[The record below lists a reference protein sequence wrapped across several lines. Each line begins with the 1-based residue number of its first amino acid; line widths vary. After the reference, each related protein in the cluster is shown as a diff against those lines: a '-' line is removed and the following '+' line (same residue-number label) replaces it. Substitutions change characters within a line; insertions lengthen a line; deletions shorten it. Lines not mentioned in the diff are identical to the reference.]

1 LFNQPET
8 PYEELDKLDKEFKPF
23 YDLIIMAY
31 EVEDNFKNWRGNQLM
46 RLGDTN
52 EIAASVAS
60 WTQQCF
66 QLNKKLSDDYPET
79 ADAAVELRGTIDV
92 FSKNLPLIKCFT
104 SEAIT
109 DEDWKEIVD
118 VVGLETFERDEIR
131 ISQFTEL
138 DLFRFVDDI
147 EEITMK
153 AEKKYSLAQ
162 KLKAM
167 KEDMKKF
174 ELKLADYKGISFLIK
189 GYDDINAQL
198 DDQIV
203 ATQAMLG
210 SSFMRGRLKNETR
223 AYEKKLND
231 MSELMEEILKVQ
243 RTWMYLEPIFG
254 SGDIMNTM
262 PLEGK
267 MFTEVD
273 TTWKNTMN
281 GINEE
286 PGIVDL
292 AEKENIINQF
302 LEANRKL
309 DKIQKSLSDYLEQ
322 KRLIFARFF
331 FLANED
337 LLQILAQTKNPRL
350 VQAHMDKCFE
360 GISKVIFNDDDNV
373 LGMRSAEQ
381 EIVDFNKKIDVNE
394 GDKKGNVEMW
404 MLDIE
409 A

>member
-1 LFNQPET
+1 
-8 PYEELDKLDKEFKPF
+8 
-23 YDLIIMAY
+23 MAY
-31 EVEDNFKNWRGNQLM
+31 DVECNFRDWRGNQLM
-46 RLGDTN
+46 RLGDPDK
-52 EIAASVAS
+52 IASDVTQ
-60 WTQQCF
+60 WTHSCF
-66 QLNKKLSDDYPET
+66 QLNKKLTEDYPET
-79 ADAAVELRGTIDV
+79 ADVATELRGVIDV
-92 FSKNLPLIKCFT
+92 FAKNLPLIKCFT

-109 DEDWKEIVD
+109 DEDWKEIQD
-118 VVGLETFERDEIR
+118 AVGIASFDRDEIR
-131 ISQFTEL
+131 ISQFTEF
-138 DLFRFVDDI
+138 DLFKYVDEV

-153 AEKKYSLAQ
+153 AEKKFSLAQ

-174 ELKLADYKGISFLIK
+174 EIKQADYKGITFLIK

-223 AYEKKLND
+223 NYEKKLND

-273 TTWKNTMN
+273 ATWKNTMK
-281 GINEE
+281 GIEE
-286 PGIVDL
+286 DPGIVDL
-292 AEKENIINQF
+292 AEKENIITHFND
-302 LEANRKL
+302 ANRKL

-337 LLQILAQTKNPRL
+337 LLQILA
-350 VQAHMDKCFE
+350 
-360 GISKVIFNDDDNV
+360 
-373 LGMRSAEQ
+373 
-381 EIVDFNKKIDVNE
+381 
-394 GDKKGNVEMW
+394 
-404 MLDIE
+404 
-409 A
+409 

>member
-1 LFNQPET
+1 
-8 PYEELDKLDKEFKPF
+8 
-23 YDLIIMAY
+23 
-31 EVEDNFKNWRGNQLM
+31 
-46 RLGDTN
+46 
-52 EIAASVAS
+52 
-60 WTQQCF
+60 
-66 QLNKKLSDDYPET
+66 
-79 ADAAVELRGTIDV
+79 
-92 FSKNLPLIKCFT
+92 
-104 SEAIT
+104 
-109 DEDWKEIVD
+109 
-118 VVGLETFERDEIR
+118 
-131 ISQFTEL
+131 
-138 DLFRFVDDI
+138 
-147 EEITMK
+147 MK

-167 KEDMKKF
+167 KDDMKKF
-174 ELKLADYKGISFLIK
+174 ELKQADYKGITFLIK

-273 TTWKNTMN
+273 ATWKNTMK
-281 GINEE
+281 GIEE
-286 PGIVDL
+286 DPGIVDL

-381 EIVDFNKKIDVNE
+381 EVVDFNKKIDVNE

-409 A
+409 S